1 MSQFQDNIGQY
12 SIVDGAIQVSE
23 HIKETEPNQEATLV
37 YEVIR
42 LIDGVPLF
50 FEEHYARMQASV
62 QAVLASTYGS
72 ESDHG
77 VSETPGLI
85 EESALLDQIQSLA
98 KANGLTHCNVKFID
112 EIVHGHQSIT
122 GYISK
127 SYYPSLEEYQTGV
140 PTGLLYLERE
150 NPNLKILVQAYKD
163 KVNHLKAEQ
172 GYYEVLL
179 VDRQD
184 YLTEGS
190 ASNLFFVID
199 QKIWTA
205 PGHTVLKGI
214 TRSHVIEACQNAGF
228 EVVEELVSV
237 KDLDQIQGLFL
248 SGTSPKVLPISS
260 IDGKAYP
267 SAQLPAIQAI
277 RKEYDRIL
285 ADYIQSRQ
293 CRH

>member
-12 SIVDGAIQVSE
+12 AIVDGLILESAS
-23 HIKETEPNQEATLV
+23 IKETEPDQEATLV

-62 QAVLASTYGS
+62 QAVLDSTYGS
-72 ESDHG
+72 DSQ
-77 VSETPGLI
+77 SPGMI

-112 EIVHGHQSIT
+112 EIVHGRQSIT

-127 SYYPSLEEYQTGV
+127 SYYPSMEEVGKGV

-277 RKEYDRIL
+277 REEYDRIL
-285 ADYIQSRQ
+285 AHYIQS
-293 CRH
+293 H

>member
-1 MSQFQDNIGQY
+1 MSQFQDNIGLY
-12 SIVDGAIQVSE
+12 AIVDGSILESANL
-23 HIKETEPNQEATLV
+23 KETEPDQEATLV

-50 FEEHYARMQASV
+50 FEEHYERMQASV
-62 QAVLASTYGS
+62 QAVLDSTYGS
-72 ESDHG
+72 DSQ
-77 VSETPGLI
+77 SPGLI
-85 EESALLDQIQSLA
+85 EESMLLDQIRGLA

-112 EIVHGHQSIT
+112 EIVHGHQSIM

-163 KVNHLKAEQ
+163 KVNRLKAEQ

-179 VDRQD
+179 VNRQD

-277 RKEYDRIL
+277 REEYDRIL
-285 ADYIQSRQ
+285 ANYIQSLKVAN
-293 CRH
+293 